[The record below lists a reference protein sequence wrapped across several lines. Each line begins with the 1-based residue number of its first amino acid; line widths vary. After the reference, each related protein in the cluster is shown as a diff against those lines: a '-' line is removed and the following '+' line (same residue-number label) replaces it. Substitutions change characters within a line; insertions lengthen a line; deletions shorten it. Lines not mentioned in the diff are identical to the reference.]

1 MTAGNTSD
9 PMMQPSTLNEPG
21 SRLASVF
28 EAGRS
33 QPQILLVTGDSGA
46 GKTTWCAALI
56 DAARAAGLTVGG
68 LLCPAVFND
77 GAKTGIDMRNLLTGE
92 TRRLAQR
99 RTPQSTGVMTIHWH
113 FDESVL
119 DWGNAVLRELPPVD
133 TLIIDELGPLE
144 LIRGEGL
151 LEALT
156 VLDRGAFQVACVIV
170 RLGLVEAARQRWPGA
185 LVVDV
190 ESAASGQP

>member
-1 MTAGNTSD
+1 MTAGNTSG
-9 PMMQPSTLNEPG
+9 PMMQPHTLNEPG
-21 SRLASVF
+21 SRLASIF

-33 QPQILLVTGDSGA
+33 QPQILLITGDSGA
-46 GKTTWCAALI
+46 GKTTWCTGLI
-56 DAARAAGLTVGG
+56 DAARANGLTVGG

-77 GAKTGIDMRNLLTGE
+77 GAKTGIDMQNLVSGE
-92 TRRLAQR
+92 SRRLAQR

-119 DWGNAVLRELPPVD
+119 AWGNSVLRDLPPVD
-133 TLIIDELGPLE
+133 VLIIDELGPLE
-144 LIRGEGL
+144 LIRNEGL

-170 RLGLVEAARQRWPGA
+170 RLGLVEVALERWPGA

-190 ESAASGQP
+190 DRADNGS